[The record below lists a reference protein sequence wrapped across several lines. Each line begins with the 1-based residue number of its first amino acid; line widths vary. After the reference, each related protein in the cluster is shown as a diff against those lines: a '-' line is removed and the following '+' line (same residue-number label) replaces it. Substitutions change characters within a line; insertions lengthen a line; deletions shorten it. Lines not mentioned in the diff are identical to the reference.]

1 MPKVAVHN
9 SNGEQVAEI
18 ELNPAIFAAPINQ
31 AVMHEVVVAYLA
43 NQRRGTAST
52 KTRGLVR
59 GGGRKPWRQKGTG
72 RARHGSIRSPIW
84 VGGGVTFGPQPRDF
98 TVRIPR
104 KVRRTALR
112 SALTTKLNNNELIV
126 LDQLNLE
133 EPKTMEIVK
142 LLNNLDIKGKAVI
155 VTAEPSPI
163 IYKSARNIPLVSTGL
178 AANINTYQVLN
189 SGTLI
194 TTQEAI
200 AKLEEVLA

>member
-9 SNGEQVAEI
+9 SNGEQVAEM

-31 AVMHEVVVAYLA
+31 AAVHEVVVAYLA

-72 RARHGSIRSPIW
+72 RARHGSTRSPIW
-84 VGGGVTFGPQPRDF
+84 VGGGVTFGPHPRDF

-104 KVRRTALR
+104 KLRRTALR
-112 SALTTKLNNNELIV
+112 SALTTKLNSNELTV
-126 LDQLNLE
+126 LDQLTLA
-133 EPKTMEIVK
+133 EPKTTEIVK
-142 LLNNLDIKGKAVI
+142 LLKNLDIKGKAVI
-155 VTAEPSPI
+155 ITAGPAPI

-194 TTQEAI
+194 ITQEAI